1 MSPRLRAL
9 EDTRKVD
16 SSKANAVKSSYKAQ
30 KDSLASKD
38 FYTWLE
44 MCYNTYMESAETLV
58 DKDIRMSLVDQAL
71 TFKKVQ
77 KYLKRQAS

>member
-1 MSPRLRAL
+1 MTPRLRSL
-9 EDTRKVD
+9 EDSRKID
-16 SSKANAVKSSYKAQ
+16 GSKANAVRSSYKAQ

-38 FYTWLE
+38 FYSWLE

-71 TFKKVQ
+71 TFQKVK
-77 KYLKRQAS
+77 KYLDRQAS